1 MFLLDLNCFL
11 YGFSPRMEDVPVL
24 VMSLRL
30 LVCFT
35 ALDYGAICLLHS
47 TSILLAVIKIISSQN
62 ATVKDITVNR
72 G

>member
-1 MFLLDLNCFL
+1 MLLLDLNSFL

-35 ALDYGAICLLHS
+35 ALDYGAICG
-47 TSILLAVIKIISSQN
+47 AKITQY
-62 ATVKDITVNR
+62 
-72 G
+72 